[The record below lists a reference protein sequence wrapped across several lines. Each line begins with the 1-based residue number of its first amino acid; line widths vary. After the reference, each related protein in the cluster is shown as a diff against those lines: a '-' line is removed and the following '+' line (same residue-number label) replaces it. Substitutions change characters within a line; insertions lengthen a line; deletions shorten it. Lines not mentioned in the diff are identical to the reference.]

1 MINWGNFLLVA
12 LASIGFTVVVVSL
25 FSLAMRLLTNARH
38 ALPAARKG
46 KISAVRSEALN
57 RVTSYLLFLICA
69 FALVYGIYLIVPYFH
84 I

>member
-12 LASIGFTVVVVSL
+12 MASIGFTVVVVSL

-46 KISAVRSEALN
+46 KASAIRSEALN
-57 RVTSYLLFLICA
+57 RLTSYALFIICA
-69 FALVYGIYLIVPYFH
+69 FALIYGIYLIVPYFH
-84 I
+84 V